1 MGAPQL
7 STLRLYVVMDDGA
20 EFTVQTRNPDMIRWD
35 RTRAAKHWP
44 PFQDAPFLGMT
55 FLAWSALTREQ
66 ALVMPWDEFET
77 RCHACQED
85 KVETVDPT
93 LGEVGEGS

>member
-7 STLRLYVVMDDGA
+7 TTLHLYVVMDDGA

-35 RTRAAKHWP
+35 QTRTAKKWP

-55 FLAWSALTREQ
+55 FLAWAALTRESLL
-66 ALVMPWDEFET
+66 AIPWDEFQKH
-77 RCHACQED
+77 CYACQEAKTD
-85 KVETVDPT
+85 TVDPT
-93 LGEVGEGS
+93 NAAAGAV